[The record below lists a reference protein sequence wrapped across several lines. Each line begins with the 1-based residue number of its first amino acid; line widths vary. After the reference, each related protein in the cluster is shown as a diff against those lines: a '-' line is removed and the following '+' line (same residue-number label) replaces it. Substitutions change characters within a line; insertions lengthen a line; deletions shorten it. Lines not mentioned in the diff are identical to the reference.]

1 MKLNF
6 PYFFLISLVL
16 YFLFFTITE
25 ISAQS
30 PPEDQNKLN
39 QIEEEFIQ
47 INTLFENI
55 TEKMAD
61 IKYNYVL
68 KFRYRR
74 LIKKKSKIEK
84 KISYIKSNSE
94 TKNYNDLIE
103 YVYSYKKSCHKFMSL
118 YEDFEKLKSI
128 VFKIIKIFFLTM
140 IICIIIILIISSLV
154 YLYIVRKRKNYDIL
168 KEEMS
173 HSHFQNWNDSELESI
188 KNKKSKKK
196 KSKKHSK
203 KKEKEDEKEEEDNDD
218 IEENNTKEN
227 NKNENIEVLDE
238 K

>member
-61 IKYNYVL
+61 IKYNFVL

-128 VFKIIKIFFLTM
+128 VYKIIKIFFLTM
-140 IICIIIILIISSLV
+140 IICIIFILIISSLV

>member
-55 TEKMAD
+55 TEKMSN
-61 IKYNYVL
+61 IKYNFVL

-84 KISYIKSNSE
+84 K
-94 TKNYNDLIE
+94 
-103 YVYSYKKSCHKFMSL
+103 
-118 YEDFEKLKSI
+118 
-128 VFKIIKIFFLTM
+128 
-140 IICIIIILIISSLV
+140 
-154 YLYIVRKRKNYDIL
+154 
-168 KEEMS
+168 
-173 HSHFQNWNDSELESI
+173 
-188 KNKKSKKK
+188 
-196 KSKKHSK
+196 
-203 KKEKEDEKEEEDNDD
+203 
-218 IEENNTKEN
+218 
-227 NKNENIEVLDE
+227 
-238 K
+238 

>member
-128 VFKIIKIFFLTM
+128 VYKIIKIFFLTM
-140 IICIIIILIISSLV
+140 IICIIFILIISSLV

>member
-61 IKYNYVL
+61 IKYNFVL

-203 KKEKEDEKEEEDNDD
+203 KKEKEDEKEEEDNND

>member
-16 YFLFFTITE
+16 YFLSFIITE
-25 ISAQS
+25 INAQS

-39 QIEEEFIQ
+39 QIEEEFVQ

-55 TEKMAD
+55 TEKMSN
-61 IKYNYVL
+61 IKYNFVL

-74 LIKKKSKIEK
+74 LIKKKTKIEK
-84 KISYIKSNSE
+84 KISYIKSNTE

-128 VFKIIKIFFLTM
+128 VYKIIKIFFLTM
-140 IICIIIILIISSLV
+140 IICIIFILIISSLV

-168 KEEMS
+168 KEEMN

>member
-6 PYFFLISLVL
+6 PYFIIISLVIYL
-16 YFLFFTITE
+16 ISFIITE
-25 ISAQS
+25 INAQS
-30 PPEDQNKLN
+30 PPENQNKLN
-39 QIEEEFIQ
+39 QIEEEFVQ

-55 TEKMAD
+55 TEKMAN
-61 IKYNYVL
+61 IKYNFVL

-84 KISYIKSNSE
+84 KISYIKSNTE

-103 YVYSYKKSCHKFMSL
+103 YAYSYKKSCHKFMSL

-128 VFKIIKIFFLTM
+128 VYKIIKIFFLTM
-140 IICIIIILIISSLV
+140 IICIIFIVIISSLV

-203 KKEKEDEKEEEDNDD
+203 KKEKEEVKEEEDNDD

-227 NKNENIEVLDE
+227 KKNENIEVLDE